1 MNRTI
6 AEVSAIRPSHTSS
19 GVVSHSIPLPFRHRL
34 ASVFTS
40 FWRHRHLIL
49 QMTKRDVVGRYR
61 GSLLGLAWSFLTPLI
76 MLAVYTFL
84 FGVVFKARWGAG
96 RAKPS
101 SISRSSC
108 S

>member
-1 MNRTI
+1 M
-6 AEVSAIRPSHTSS
+6 
-19 GVVSHSIPLPFRHRL
+19 F
-34 ASVFTS
+34 VFTS

-84 FGVVFKARWGAG
+84 FGVVFKARWGLG
-96 RAKPS
+96 QAKPG